1 MKKLLI
7 VLILAV
13 IAFVILFCYN
23 QRYGTII
30 EESKYV
36 VFTNAYFHPG
46 GADNNALLIMDKK
59 ALNNLKTLYKNKL
72 LEECKCGYDYQIHFF
87 DDNNKHLYTR
97 AINSE
102 TDRYFWN
109 NKKIQEA
116 ILESVNKIKHSPTH
130 YIFNLKVSVNI
141 ESDSIIKL
149 LKQRGFEAFL
159 LSEQNEQYPNIKLT
173 YCEPHSNGRKLDDAE
188 ERYKEILRKIKWNS
202 NPIDSSNF
210 YRTTT
215 NRAKQVDYKTN
226 KIARIY
232 YFSNTTNIDSII
244 NQINDMQ
251 IDYLFA
257 ESCAQ
262 YYYIQLLSPQEE
274 LDISALQARY
284 PFIEGVSIV
293 EYGFVYEECDLYD

>member
-87 DDNNKHLYTR
+87 DENNKHLYTR

-102 TDRYFWN
+102 TDVYSRN
-109 NKKIQEA
+109 HKEIDTVIQE
-116 ILESVNKIKHSPTH
+116 LVNKIKHSPTH
-130 YIFNLKVSVNI
+130 YIFNLKVSVNNK
-141 ESDSIIKL
+141 SDSVIKL
-149 LKQRGFEAFL
+149 LKQSGFDAFL
-159 LSEQNEQYPNIKLT
+159 LSEQNKQYPSIKLM
-173 YCEPHSNGRKLDDAE
+173 YCEPSSNGRSRDDAE
-188 ERYKEILRKIKWNS
+188 ERYKEIIREIKWNS
-202 NPIDSSNF
+202 NPIDSSST

-226 KIARIY
+226 KVAQTY
-232 YFSNTTNIDSII
+232 YFPNTTNIDSII

-262 YYYIQLLSPQEE
+262 YYYLQLLSPQEE
-274 LDISALQARY
+274 LDISALQKKL
-284 PFIEGVSIV
+284 PFIEEVSKV
-293 EYGFVYEECDLYD
+293 EYGFVYEDCDLYD